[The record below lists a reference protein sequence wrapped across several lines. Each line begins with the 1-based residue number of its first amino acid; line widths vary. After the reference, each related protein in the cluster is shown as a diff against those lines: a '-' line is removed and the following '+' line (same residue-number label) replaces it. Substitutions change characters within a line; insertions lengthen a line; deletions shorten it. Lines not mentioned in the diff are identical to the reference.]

1 MNSTINLPLHGGHAP
16 PYLVKRMIRLSYAI
30 SKVIID
36 EYGQREFLKRL
47 SDPLWFQAF
56 GCVLGFDWHSSG
68 VTTVV
73 TGVLKQSIKE
83 NVHSISIA
91 GGKGKRSLDT
101 KNEIPLLA
109 EKNYNLSSSKI
120 DELLYASK
128 IAAKI
133 DNAALQDGYSLYHHV
148 IFFDEY
154 GNWAIVQQGMNSS
167 NKMARRYHWISDNL
181 KSFVTE
187 PHVGI
192 ISENRNP
199 NTLNMTSIDSN
210 ENQKICVD
218 LVNSDINNL
227 QSSVYKVLEI
237 TKKNASTKINTLDNW
252 IVPQIDNT
260 NNHAASTMESQGE
273 YKSNNRVNMKSNS
286 LREHY
291 EMPRRLDW
299 NIFRKAYDIQP
310 KNYEQLISIPGIG
323 PSSVRALSLI
333 GEIIFGTSASWQ
345 DPVKYNFAHGGK
357 DGVPYPV
364 ARKIY
369 DKSISYLYS
378 AIEGAEIQR
387 EERIDTLKKLA
398 EFSNRMFDQKK

>member
-36 EYGQREFLKRL
+36 EYGQREFLNRL

-56 GCVLGFDWHSSG
+56 GCALGFDWHSSG

-101 KNEIPLLA
+101 KNEIPILA

-237 TKKNASTKINTLDNW
+237 TKKNASNKINTLDNW
-252 IVPQIDNT
+252 IVRQIDNT
-260 NNHAASTMESQGE
+260 NIPASSTMESQGE
-273 YKSNNRVNMKSNS
+273 YKSNNGVNVKSNS

-333 GEIIFGTSASWQ
+333 GEIIFGTFASWQ

-364 ARKIY
+364 ARKTY

-387 EERIDTLKKLA
+387 DERIDTLKKLA
-398 EFSNRMFDQKK
+398 EFSNRMFNQKK

>member
-1 MNSTINLPLHGGHAP
+1 
-16 PYLVKRMIRLSYAI
+16 MIRLSYAI

-101 KNEIPLLA
+101 KNEIPILA

-167 NKMARRYHWISDNL
+167 NKMARRYHWISENL

-218 LVNSDINNL
+218 LVNSNINNL

-333 GEIIFGTSASWQ
+333 GEIIFGASASWQ

>member
-1 MNSTINLPLHGGHAP
+1 M
-16 PYLVKRMIRLSYAI
+16 KKLSFAI
-30 SKVIID
+30 SKVIVN
-36 EYGQREFLKRL
+36 EYGQHEFLRRL
-47 SDPLWFQAF
+47 ADPLWFQAF

-154 GNWAIVQQGMNSS
+154 GNWTIVQQGMNSS
-167 NKMARRYHWISDNL
+167 NKMARRYHWISENL

-187 PHVGI
+187 SHAGI

-218 LVNSDINNL
+218 LVNSNIINL

-237 TKKNASTKINTLDNW
+237 TKKNTLNKITTLDNW
-252 IVPQIDNT
+252 IVHQIDNT
-260 NNHAASTMESQGE
+260 NISAACTMNTKGK
-273 YKSNNRVNMKSNS
+273 YKFNNRVNMKSNS
-286 LREHY
+286 LSEHY

-310 KNYEQLISIPGIG
+310 KNYEQLI
-323 PSSVRALSLI
+323 
-333 GEIIFGTSASWQ
+333 
-345 DPVKYNFAHGGK
+345 
-357 DGVPYPV
+357 
-364 ARKIY
+364 
-369 DKSISYLYS
+369 
-378 AIEGAEIQR
+378 
-387 EERIDTLKKLA
+387 
-398 EFSNRMFDQKK
+398 

>member
-1 MNSTINLPLHGGHAP
+1 
-16 PYLVKRMIRLSYAI
+16 MIRLSYAI

-36 EYGQREFLKRL
+36 EHGQREFLNRL

-101 KNEIPLLA
+101 KNEIPILA

-291 EMPRRLDW
+291 EMPHRLDW

>member
-1 MNSTINLPLHGGHAP
+1 LNSTINLPLHGGHAP

-218 LVNSDINNL
+218 LVNSNNNL

>member
-1 MNSTINLPLHGGHAP
+1 
-16 PYLVKRMIRLSYAI
+16 MIRLSYAI

-218 LVNSDINNL
+218 LVNSNINNL

-252 IVPQIDNT
+252 IVPQIDNI
-260 NNHAASTMESQGE
+260 NNHAASTMESQGDN
-273 YKSNNRVNMKSNS
+273 KSNNRVNMKSNS

>member
-1 MNSTINLPLHGGHAP
+1 
-16 PYLVKRMIRLSYAI
+16 MIRLSYAI

-148 IFFDEY
+148 ILFDEY

-218 LVNSDINNL
+218 LVNSNINNL

-260 NNHAASTMESQGE
+260 NNHTASTMESQGE

-398 EFSNRMFDQKK
+398 EFSNRIFDQKK

>member
-16 PYLVKRMIRLSYAI
+16 SYLVKRMIRLSYAI

-36 EYGQREFLKRL
+36 EHGQREFLNRL

-101 KNEIPLLA
+101 KNEIPILA

-167 NKMARRYHWISDNL
+167 NKMARRYHWISENL

-237 TKKNASTKINTLDNW
+237 TKKNTLNKINTLDNW

-260 NNHAASTMESQGE
+260 NISAASTMNSQGE
-273 YKSNNRVNMKSNS
+273 YKFNNRVNMKSNS

-333 GEIIFGTSASWQ
+333 GEIIFGASASWQ

-378 AIEGAEIQR
+378 AIDGAEIQR
-387 EERIDTLKKLA
+387 DERIDTLKKLA
-398 EFSNRMFDQKK
+398 EFSNRMFNQKK